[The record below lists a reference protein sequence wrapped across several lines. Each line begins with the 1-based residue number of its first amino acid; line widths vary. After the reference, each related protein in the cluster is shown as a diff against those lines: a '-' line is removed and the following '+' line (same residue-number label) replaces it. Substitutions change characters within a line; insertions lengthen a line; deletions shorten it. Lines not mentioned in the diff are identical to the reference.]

1 MNTTEE
7 EAKKDTGKVTLIQS
21 AQSPA
26 DDLSDDWSNLT
37 DYMKIKTQKLLNQ
50 FHATGNKSSD
60 LFKGVS
66 IYVNGFTE
74 PSANELK
81 ALIHD
86 HGGMYCYHYSPSKVT
101 HIITYNLPDTKVK
114 NLNSGVI
121 VCTPS
126 WIVDSIAAERL
137 LPVTGYRLYHR
148 KSEQG
153 SLNFNV
159 VSKGKG
165 PASGSFV
172 KKAKLLDNDG
182 SIYDGSSGKTDLP
195 SNAANLISE
204 FYTHSR
210 LHHLSQW
217 STELKEFTARM
228 RSQIKPKLVK
238 VSTQQTLRKDN
249 CNVFVHIDLDCFF
262 VSVGL
267 RDRPQLLGKP
277 VAVSHFKGTT
287 STIAKETDRRLPTE
301 SMSDIASCNYE
312 ARAKGVRNG
321 TSVGKGLQQCP
332 DLVIIPYEFEKYQS
346 VSHTF
351 YETLLSFLPEI
362 EAVSCD
368 EAYLELTDYVTCA
381 SEACEIVEELR
392 KEIYDKTK
400 CHASAGIA
408 ENMLLARLCTRV
420 AKPRG
425 QFCLLGDIDT
435 AEFLDSQSVSNLPGV
450 GYSTTSKLNDLG
462 ITNCQQLREIP
473 ICELHA
479 EFGKKLGTTLYN
491 YARGIDNRSLTMEVE
506 RKSLSADVNFGIRF
520 QSFSDAEEF
529 IVNLAKEVEK
539 RATDSGIVGKQV
551 TLKLKVRKAD
561 APTETKK
568 YLGHGICYNLS
579 KSTHLPTATC
589 KATALK
595 AACIQILHQF
605 NVPVTDIRGI
615 GMQLTKL
622 STTEEKVEYA
632 DLRKAFARSQ
642 ASSSRQV
649 ATSIAPVEPAV
660 VLSSS
665 STSMDESFYIPPA
678 SQLDASVFEALPEH
692 YKVKISESYAREK
705 ARRTP
710 GLVPKHQGTPTV
722 VPPSATQD
730 TKTVVNTHDTPSAT
744 QDTKTVV
751 NTHDDNAVDVMTIF
765 GYLREWLQHSGE
777 DGPTDSDVQSFS
789 EYVLSLLDDHVDVV
803 YYILKHLWR
812 KINTL
817 QLTQWQPVF
826 LQVLLLVQEAMQEK
840 YHAPLN
846 TDFMHCYTNE

>member
-26 DDLSDDWSNLT
+26 DDLSNDWSNLT

-74 PSANELK
+74 PSADELK

-114 NLNSGVI
+114 NLNSSVI

-148 KSEQG
+148 TSEQG

-159 VSKGKG
+159 VNKGKG

-172 KKAKLLDNDG
+172 KKAKLLDNNG
-182 SIYDGSSGKTDLP
+182 SIYDGSSGRTSTP

-217 STELKEFTARM
+217 STELKEFTSRM

-238 VSTQQTLRKDN
+238 VSTQQTLRKDS

-287 STIAKETDRRLPTE
+287 STIAKETDKRLPTE

-346 VSHTF
+346 ISHTF

-425 QFCLLGDIDT
+425 QFYLLGDIDT

-491 YARGIDNRSLTMEVE
+491 FARGIDNRSLTMEVE

-539 RATDSGIVGKQV
+539 RATDSGVVGKQV

-589 KATALK
+589 KATALE
-595 AACIQILHQF
+595 AACIQILHQL

-660 VLSSS
+660 VSSSS

-705 ARRTP
+705 ARRAPT
-710 GLVPKHQGTPTV
+710 LVPKHQGTPTV

-730 TKTVVNTHDTPSAT
+730 TKTVVNTHD
-744 QDTKTVV
+744 
-751 NTHDDNAVDVMTIF
+751 DNAVDIMTIF

-789 EYVLSLLDDHVDVV
+789 EYVLNLLDDHVDVV
-803 YYILKHLWR
+803 YCILKHLWR

-826 LQVLLLVQEAMQEK
+826 LQLLSLVQEAMQEK

-846 TDFMHCYTNE
+846 TDFMQLCK

>member
-1 MNTTEE
+1 MGD
-7 EAKKDTGKVTLIQS
+7 EARKETARETGKATTLTESPQLS
-21 AQSPA
+21 ADGS
-26 DDLSDDWSNLT
+26 SDDWNNLK
-37 DYMKIKTQKLLNQ
+37 DYMKIKSQKLLNQ
-50 FHATGNKSSD
+50 FHTSGNKLSN

-74 PSANELK
+74 PSADELK

-114 NLNSGVI
+114 NLSPSVV

-148 KSEQG
+148 TSEQG
-153 SLNFNV
+153 SINFSV

-165 PASGSFV
+165 PATGTAV
-172 KKAKLLDNDG
+172 KKAKLLNDV
-182 SIYDGSSGKTDLP
+182 SVSDSTGKTGTP

-228 RSQIKPKLVK
+228 RNQIKPKLVK
-238 VSTQQTLRKDN
+238 LSTQQTSRKDSSK
-249 CNVFVHIDLDCFF
+249 VFVHIDMDCFF
-262 VSVGL
+262 VSAGL
-267 RDRPQLLGKP
+267 IDRPQLVGKP
-277 VAVSHFKGTT
+277 VAVSHFKGIT
-287 STIAKETDRRLPTE
+287 SATGKETDKRLPTE
-301 SMSDIASCNYE
+301 SMSDIASCNYK
-312 ARAKGVRNG
+312 ARDKGVRNG
-321 TSVGKGLQQCP
+321 MSVGKGLQQCP
-332 DLVIIPYEFEKYQS
+332 DLVIIPYEFEKYQN

-368 EAYLELTDYVTCA
+368 EAYLELTDYVACA

-408 ENMLLARLCTRV
+408 QNMLLARLCTRV
-420 AKPRG
+420 AKPCG
-425 QFCLLGDIDT
+425 QFCLLGLEDT
-435 AEFLDSQSVSNLPGV
+435 AEFLNNQSVSNLPGV
-450 GYSTTSKLNDLG
+450 GYSTASKLNDLG
-462 ITNCQQLREIP
+462 ITNCQQLKEVP

-479 EFGKKLGTTLYN
+479 EFGKKLGTTFYDF
-491 YARGIDNRSLTMEVE
+491 ARGIDNRSLTMEVE

-520 QSFSDAEEF
+520 QSFSDADEF

-539 RATDSGIVGKQV
+539 RATDSGVVGKQV

-579 KSTHLPTATC
+579 RSAHLPTATC
-589 KATALK
+589 KATALE
-595 AACIQILHQF
+595 ASCIQILRQL

-615 GMQLTKL
+615 GIQLTKL
-622 STTEEKVEYA
+622 STNEEKVEYG

-642 ASSSRQV
+642 TTCSRQ
-649 ATSIAPVEPAV
+649 ASTSTPVNPV
-660 VLSSS
+660 ISDMVPSSS
-665 STSMDESFYIPPA
+665 STAMDESFYIPPA

-705 ARRTP
+705 AKGSP
-710 GLVPKHQGTPTV
+710 ALVPKHKETCTV
-722 VPPSATQD
+722 VSSTAQE
-730 TKTVVNTHDTPSAT
+730 
-744 QDTKTVV
+744 TKTVV
-751 NTHDDNAVDVMTIF
+751 NTHDDDDDDDDAVDVMTVF
-765 GYLREWLQHSGE
+765 AYLREWLHHSGE
-777 DGPTDSDVQSFS
+777 DGPTDGDVQSFS
-789 EYVLSLLDDHVDVV
+789 EYVLSLLDDHMDMV
-803 YYILKHLWR
+803 YCILKHLWR

-817 QLTQWQPVF
+817 QLTRWQPVF
-826 LQVLLLVQEAMQEK
+826 LQLLSSVQEAMQEK
-840 YHAPLN
+840 YLAPLN
-846 TDFMHCYTNE
+846 TDFMHSNTNEFIIHM